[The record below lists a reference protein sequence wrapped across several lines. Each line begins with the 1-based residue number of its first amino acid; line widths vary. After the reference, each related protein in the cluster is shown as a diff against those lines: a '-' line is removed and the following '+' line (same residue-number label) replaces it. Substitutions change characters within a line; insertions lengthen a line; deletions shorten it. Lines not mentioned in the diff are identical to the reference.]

1 MSQHRSV
8 LRRDERRRNRSKRT
22 SRYHSSRP
30 RLVVFRS
37 LKHFDAQIIDDFQG
51 QTVLSVS
58 SKDKSL
64 QSVLKKALN
73 KTDVSRIV
81 GEALAKKAKDS
92 KIKSVVLDR
101 NGYPYHGRVKAFAQ
115 AARDGGL
122 EL

>member
-64 QSVLKKALN
+64 QSLLKKALN

>member
-37 LKHFDAQIIDDFQG
+37 LKHFDAQIIDDFKG